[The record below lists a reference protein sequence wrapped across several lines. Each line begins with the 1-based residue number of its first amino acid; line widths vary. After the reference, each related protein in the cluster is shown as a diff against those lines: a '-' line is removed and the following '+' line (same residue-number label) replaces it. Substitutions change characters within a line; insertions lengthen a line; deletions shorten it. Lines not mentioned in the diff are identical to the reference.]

1 MTTVG
6 YGDTFPVTP
15 LGKLVAGL
23 AMYGDSYAA
32 IQEERE
38 REKVSLLMPSESE
51 RVQELDLRKTIET
64 KMPIRF

>member
-1 MTTVG
+1 MALPTTV
-6 YGDTFPVTP
+6 
-15 LGKLVAGL
+15 LGVQ
-23 AMYGDSYAA
+23 YGDSYAA

-64 KMPIRF
+64 KLPIRF